1 MNRRQFLHYS
11 AAWGASLAV
20 GGIFSSCAQAPI
32 KPADKALFQDLRII
46 DAHAHPDQFFTSRPR
61 KIDSSSTLKAIKTM
75 RMAASSF
82 AAVGDL
88 SYLSPGA
95 GLGPCYQNTKAQ
107 LTWVEGLVKSG
118 KVKLVLR
125 ASEVPR
131 AVDSDFPPGA
141 ILSIE
146 GGDPLDGKP
155 DRVNEFYHLGVRI
168 ITLVHYHNN
177 ELGDVMAKYGN
188 RDPGPMNNGL
198 TLSGRKVVERMQ
210 ESGMVVDVAHA
221 HPVTLKQVA
230 EMSQKPLLDSHTS
243 PCPGEDPSRCH
254 RFRTW
259 KDMEMVVNTGGLVC
273 TWPFAYKRGNSIR
286 KTFWDWGKEILEM
299 KTRLGMDHVG
309 LGTDGGGN
317 IPSLIDGYRD
327 VSDLVHLVAAMQEVG
342 LSPVDIKSYMGGN
355 LYRLLQQC
363 IG

>member
-1 MNRRQFLHYS
+1 MNRRQFLRYS
-11 AAWGASLAV
+11 TTWGVSLAV

-32 KPADKALFQDLRII
+32 KPADKALFKDLRII
-46 DAHAHPDQFFTSRPR
+46 DAHAHPDQFFASRPR
-61 KIDSSSTLKAIKTM
+61 ITDSSSTLKAIKAM
-75 RMAASSF
+75 KMAASSF

-95 GLGPCYQNTKAQ
+95 GLGPYYQNTKAQ
-107 LTWVEGLVKSG
+107 LIRVKGLAESGQVKWVLK
-118 KVKLVLR
+118 
-125 ASEVPR
+125 ATDVPSV
-131 AVDSDFPPGA
+131 VDSDFPPGA

-146 GGDPLDGKP
+146 GGDPLDGNP
-155 DRVNEFYHLGVRI
+155 DRVNEFYQLGVRM
-168 ITLVHYHNN
+168 ITLVHFHNN
-177 ELGDVMAKYGN
+177 ELGDVMAKFGK
-188 RDPGPMNNGL
+188 RDPGPMHNGL

-210 ESGMVVDVAHA
+210 ELGMVVDVAHA
-221 HPVTLKQVA
+221 HPVTLKQIA

-243 PCPGEDPSRCH
+243 PCAGEDPSQCH

-259 KDMEMVVNTGGLVC
+259 KDMEIVVKTGGVVC
-273 TWPFAYKRGNSIR
+273 TWPFAYKRGASIR
-286 KTFWDWGKEILEM
+286 KTFLDWAKETLEM

-317 IPSLIDGYRD
+317 IPSFIDGYRD
-327 VSDLVHLVAAMQEVG
+327 VRDLVYLVAAMQEVG
-342 LSPVDIKSYMGGN
+342 LSSEDIKSYMGGN